1 MKIKVEHDPFHP
13 ELQDCPIGCHR
24 PSRTIIINPV
34 LFDQLTPFEQKFWI
48 GHEMGHIVLDT
59 DSETEADTYAFNRMA
74 GTEYRSLKQMV
85 QALNNLLDPAHSETA
100 ERKRNLLKIARK
112 WDETH

>member
-59 DSETEADTYAFNRMA
+59 DAETEADTYAFNRMA
-74 GTEYRSLKQMV
+74 GSEYMSLKQMLA
-85 QALNNLLDPAHSETA
+85 ALEYLLDPAHPETA
-100 ERKRNLLKIARK
+100 SRKQNLLKIAHK